1 MGTREPLPVLGIVLA
16 GLLLAWPAAWNGYP
30 LVFADS
36 GTYLGQALIGYLGW
50 DRPPT
55 YSLFLHAL
63 HWRLSLWVVPV
74 AQGVLTA
81 SLLALVLRSLEQP
94 GAVPLLLAA
103 LGLAVA
109 TGLPWLVA
117 QIMPDLFTGLLVLAL
132 WLIGFGWRGLSR
144 GERAYVLLFAAGAAA
159 LHLTHLPIGLGLA
172 MVGGIAAGRRGGLAV
187 AGRMAAPV
195 LAGIV
200 TVVAANALGH
210 GRVSLSPF
218 GAVFMGARLL
228 EDGPALRTLDADCA
242 RERWR
247 VCAMRAELPMPANL
261 FLWPPEGPLQRLGG
275 GKAWAAEADEIV
287 ARTLAREPG
296 TVALDVLDNAAR
308 QFVMLGTGDG
318 LEAWRHEPG
327 PEPLIARFFP
337 RELDA
342 YVGSR
347 QSRGLLLRDVAQFLP
362 LHVALAWAALFLLPM
377 LSWVWRARAAGAL
390 CLLVLAAAIGNA
402 AVTGGLSGVNER
414 YQGRLAWLFVF
425 AAGASLAAYP
435 TGRLLVRHPIQRRD
449 AT

>member
-1 MGTREPLPVLGIVLA
+1 MAAREPVPAAAIVLA

-50 DRPPT
+50 DRPPH
-55 YSLFLHAL
+55 YSLFLHLL
-63 HWRLSLWVVPV
+63 HWRVSLWAIPV
-74 AQGVLTA
+74 AQGLITA
-81 SLLALVLRSLEQP
+81 HLLALVLRALERP
-94 GAVPLLLAA
+94 GPWPLLIGA

-132 WLIGFGWRGLSR
+132 WLIGFGWRDLSR
-144 GERAYVLLFAAGAAA
+144 VERAYVMLLACGAAA

-172 MVGGIAAGRRGGLAV
+172 LVGGIAAGRAGV

-195 LAGIV
+195 LIGMIA
-200 TVVAANALGH
+200 VVAANAAGH

-242 RERWR
+242 VQQWR
-247 VCAMRAELPMPANL
+247 VCAMRAELPMAANY
-261 FLWPPEGPLQRLGG
+261 FLWLPDGPLQRLGG
-275 GKAWAAEADEIV
+275 GKAWAAEAGEIV
-287 ARTLAREPG
+287 SRSVSREPG
-296 TVALDVLDNAAR
+296 TVALTVLDNAAR

-318 LEAWRHEPG
+318 LEAWRGEPG
-327 PEPLIARFFP
+327 PEPIIARFFP

-342 YVGSR
+342 YAASR
-347 QSRGLLLRDVAQFLP
+347 QSRGLLQGDVAQFLP
-362 LHVALAWAALFLLPM
+362 LHVALAWASLFLLPM
-377 LSWVWRARAAGAL
+377 LAWVWRARAAGAL
-390 CLLVLAAAIGNA
+390 CVLVLAAALGNA

-425 AAGASLAAYP
+425 AAGAALAAYP
-435 TGRLLVRHPIQRRD
+435 QGRLLVRHAVQRRD